1 MNKLSIR
8 YVNCLQQMS
17 VKATAHATDDDLRA
31 LGLTKRGDLICLRR
45 FCMAKLQESKSKER
59 MNEKKDLLEK
69 ILERNKSKRRLETS
83 SSLPHKRNKGKA
95 PGGSGM
101 KRVQLGWLHYNN
113 KQKRY
118 IAVRQNKGGGT
129 RDIYLPPDATA
140 DNIIETGKELF
151 FPNGVSSFGKA
162 DMMEFTLANYKEDIV
177 SNVVVGGSLMPF
189 TLQRYMNATKLPRAR
204 LYLASK
210 MKQCESD
217 DNDDDSCLLHPI
229 IDLTTTRKHSPEE
242 DTCANVPGC
251 ALVDHEQVEISVED
265 KDVILLPSVISL
277 KANRD
282 LIAEQDKEYQESL
295 LADQRKEEER
305 KEKLLSE
312 ICEAEQQEQL
322 RQARLR
328 RVPDEP
334 KVGSTIVLIQVR
346 HVTLGIIK
354 RNFSP
359 SDKML
364 PVYDWVGSQSLL
376 PLHFELSDFRGQVLR
391 PEQCVMDGDKTT
403 LNMLVSE
410 STPSLEDED
419 IDFKGFGTT
428 EGNNDDTLP
437 LDVLLPV
444 ESTPPEQLLADE
456 IQP

>member
-1 MNKLSIR
+1 
-8 YVNCLQQMS
+8 MS

-31 LGLTKRGDLICLRR
+31 LGLTRRGDLICLRR
-45 FCMAKLQESKSKER
+45 YCMEKLQESENKEWV
-59 MNEKKDLLEK
+59 NEKKDLLEK
-69 ILERNKSKRRLETS
+69 ILERNKFKIRLETS
-83 SSLPHKRNKGKA
+83 SSLPNKRNKGKA

-113 KQKRY
+113 KQNRY

-129 RDIYLPPDATA
+129 RDIYLSPDATA

-151 FPNGVSSFGKA
+151 FPNGISSFGKA
-162 DMMEFTLANYKEDIV
+162 DMMEFALANYKEDVV
-177 SNVVVGGSLMPF
+177 SNVVVGDSVVPF
-189 TLQRYMNATKLPRAR
+189 TLQRYLNATKLPRAR

-210 MKQCESD
+210 MKQSESD
-217 DNDDDSCLLHPI
+217 DNDDDSCLLHPM
-229 IDLTTTRKHSPEE
+229 IDLTTTRKHSLLQ
-242 DTCANVPGC
+242 DDSCSNIPGC
-251 ALVDHEQVEISVED
+251 ALVEPEQVENSVED
-265 KDVILLPSVISL
+265 KDVILLPSVTNL

-295 LADQRKEEER
+295 LADQHKEEER
-305 KEKLLSE
+305 KETLLSE

-322 RQARLR
+322 RQARLS

-334 KVGSTIVLIQVR
+334 KGGSSIVLIQVR

-354 RNFSP
+354 RNF
-359 SDKML
+359 KML
-364 PVYDWVGSQSLL
+364 SVYEWVGSQSLL

-391 PEQCVMDGDKTT
+391 PEQSVMDGDKTT
-403 LNMLVSE
+403 LNMSVSE

-419 IDFKGFGTT
+419 IDFKGFGTA
-428 EGNNDDTLP
+428 EGNNYDTLP

-444 ESTPPEQLLADE
+444 ESTPPEQLLTDE